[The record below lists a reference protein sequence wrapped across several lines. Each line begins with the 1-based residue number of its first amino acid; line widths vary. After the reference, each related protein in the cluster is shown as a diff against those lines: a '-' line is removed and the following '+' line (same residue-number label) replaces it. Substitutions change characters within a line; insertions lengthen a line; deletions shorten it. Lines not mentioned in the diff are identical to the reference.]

1 MSTFRRLMTLMR
13 GQARRGGEAVLD
25 ANALALL
32 DQQLFETEQGLIA
45 ARRDLSSLMA
55 ERKLQDRRRG
65 ELAGRMKQYEGY
77 VSAALEKQD
86 EALAM
91 ETAEKVAELEERHN
105 QLSARIEELDGR
117 EQEFR
122 RFIADAA
129 DNLRE
134 LRQQQAVARVS
145 ERITNSSRRL
155 GDAGNG
161 LSRRLEESRET
172 LDRIQARQE
181 RARLEWEA
189 GRELADE
196 TGNGSLEQRLERA
209 GIIAGREGRAREMVE
224 RLRQRGAD
232 A

>member
-1 MSTFRRLMTLMR
+1 MTLMR

-65 ELAGRMKQYEGY
+65 ELAERMQQYEGY

-91 ETAEKVAELEERHN
+91 ETAEKVAELEERHT

-145 ERITNSSRRL
+145 ERITHTSRRL
-155 GDAGNG
+155 GDTGNG

-189 GRELADE
+189 GRELAGE

-209 GIIAGREGRAREMVE
+209 GIIDGREGRAREMVE
-224 RLRQRGAD
+224 RLRQRGAR